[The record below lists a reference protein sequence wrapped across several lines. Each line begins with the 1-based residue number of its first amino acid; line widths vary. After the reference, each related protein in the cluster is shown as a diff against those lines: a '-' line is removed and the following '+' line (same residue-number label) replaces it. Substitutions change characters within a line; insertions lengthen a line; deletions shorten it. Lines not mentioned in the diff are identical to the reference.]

1 MLSSCCCCLQ
11 AKGQVEVQLPTNTTA
26 VGGAAGAA
34 GSNELY
40 CGGVYVQ
47 QYLKDPGWPL
57 RDPRRFVEGLLER
70 YSSEIQA
77 LGDGQGRR
85 SSSGGSGS
93 SAVAVA
99 QSASRAGQ
107 APPVLQLVA
116 TAAVEVLRAHPAL
129 CDHVVKLGYGTQL
142 LSQLSSGL
150 SAATTS
156 APTQAGAGVPGSGGG
171 GQGVGTAPAVCL
183 LQLQLLH
190 QLSYS
195 QLAAEGLSTI
205 TQPEVAPLLLKC
217 LSSWPGPASVLA
229 LECLKRLLSTANR
242 NRDLVVRQALGAGL
256 LQQLLQFLDWRRQQS
271 GDADQQ
277 DMAVLKVLAVEVVTA
292 LAEPGLYTPQVMG
305 SGRQGTHALWVT
317 NCRATEWVHLALLC
331 LQTSQPVPRR
341 CTSAQICA
349 RAALMCHQCAA
360 FGRCDLQQS
369 SIQALTDTGSYWFTS
384 AGVSGAGRVRGVA
397 GVPQPTP

>member
-26 VGGAAGAA
+26 VGAAAGAA
-34 GSNELY
+34 GSDELY

-77 LGDGQGRR
+77 HGDGQGRR
-85 SSSGGSGS
+85 SSSGGSGG
-93 SAVAVA
+93 SAVAA
-99 QSASRAGQ
+99 APSASGAGQ

-150 SAATTS
+150 SAATTA
-156 APTQAGAGVPGSGGG
+156 APTQADAGVPGSGG
-171 GQGVGTAPAVCL
+171 GQGVGTAPAVGL

-292 LAEPGLYTPQVMG
+292 LAEPGLYTQQVMG
-305 SGRQGTHALWVT
+305 SGRQGTPCAVGDQLQSDRVGAPWT
-317 NCRATEWVHLALLC
+317 ALLAN
-331 LQTSQPVPRR
+331 QPACVDATQLIL
-341 CTSAQICA
+341 CTKVRLRHADA
-349 RAALMCHQCAA
+349 
-360 FGRCDLQQS
+360 S
-369 SIQALTDTGSYWFTS
+369 SKRSFWLL
-384 AGVSGAGRVRGVA
+384 
-397 GVPQPTP
+397 